1 MYGFWA
7 AVWKFATSLQKQS
20 CCEYQ
25 AYIGIF
31 INKVNS
37 THVITSCMPWDSLSV
52 QSVDIFLSSEIL
64 ERRTVRFEKFKNIRN
79 GTGGSFYVEVIQ
91 LTSLSVNIRV
101 RRKDLNTQFRE
112 TLLYSPQTIQALLD
126 ISVLFAAYTQTLL

>member
-1 MYGFWA
+1 
-7 AVWKFATSLQKQS
+7 
-20 CCEYQ
+20 
-25 AYIGIF
+25 
-31 INKVNS
+31 
-37 THVITSCMPWDSLSV
+37 MPWDSLSV